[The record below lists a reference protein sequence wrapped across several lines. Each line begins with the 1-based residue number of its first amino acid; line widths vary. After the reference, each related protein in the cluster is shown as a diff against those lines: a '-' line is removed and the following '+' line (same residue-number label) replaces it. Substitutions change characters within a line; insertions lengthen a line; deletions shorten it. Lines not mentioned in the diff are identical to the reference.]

1 MEQMLYDAYVNILRE
16 ELIPAMGCTEPIA
29 IAYAAALARET
40 LAQLPEKVD
49 IQVSANI
56 IKNVKSVVV
65 PHTGGLRGIEAAAA
79 AGIVAGDS
87 KAELEVISHVS
98 EAQISQIAQYMHTAQ
113 FHVEQSNSGYVFDIQ
128 ITLIA
133 GQEEAF
139 VQIAGGHTNVIGLRL
154 NDKVLIDKEY
164 TQGCQVEHT
173 DHSLLT
179 VENIIDFADC
189 VRIEDVKETLDRQ
202 IACNTAI
209 AEEGL
214 SGKWGANIG
223 SVLLAV
229 LAWLGLL
236 FFERP
241 LLTFFGADEAL
252 LALAQRY
259 LAPIKYVFPIFLFN
273 QMLAAFLR
281 NDGDPGLA
289 TLGVLSGGIFNV
301 FGDYFF
307 VFPCDMGI
315 YGAGLATAI
324 GSVVSFLVL
333 MTHFLRR
340 RNTLRLVRVE
350 RLPRKLWEIT
360 VSGFSSF
367 FIDVAM
373 GILTVL
379 FNRQIMRCLGSDALA
394 VYGPIINVSTFVQ
407 CCAYSVGQA
416 AQPII
421 STNYGA
427 GKGSR
432 IRETLRLALY
442 TTAAFALFWTAL
454 SFAAPNLY
462 IRVFMSPTPEIL
474 AIAPAI
480 IRVYALS
487 FLLLPLNIFSTY
499 YFQSI
504 MQPRAALIVSV
515 ARGLV
520 ISGIL
525 ILLLPV
531 LTGPDS
537 LWFAMPVTE
546 LLTAV
551 YTAFAIRRYT
561 KAL

>member
-1 MEQMLYDAYVNILRE
+1 M
-16 ELIPAMGCTEPIA
+16 
-29 IAYAAALARET
+29 
-40 LAQLPEKVD
+40 
-49 IQVSANI
+49 
-56 IKNVKSVVV
+56 
-65 PHTGGLRGIEAAAA
+65 
-79 AGIVAGDS
+79 
-87 KAELEVISHVS
+87 
-98 EAQISQIAQYMHTAQ
+98 
-113 FHVEQSNSGYVFDIQ
+113 
-128 ITLIA
+128 
-133 GQEEAF
+133 
-139 VQIAGGHTNVIGLRL
+139 
-154 NDKVLIDKEY
+154 
-164 TQGCQVEHT
+164 
-173 DHSLLT
+173 
-179 VENIIDFADC
+179 
-189 VRIEDVKETLDRQ
+189 
-202 IACNTAI
+202 
-209 AEEGL
+209 
-214 SGKWGANIG
+214 IG

-241 LLTFFGADEAL
+241 LLTFFGADESL

-259 LAPIKYVFPIFLFN
+259 LVPIKYVFPFFLFN

-281 NDGDPGLA
+281 NDDDPGLA
-289 TLGVLSGGIFNV
+289 TLGVLSSGIFNV

-324 GSVVSFLVL
+324 GSVISFLVL

-379 FNRQIMRCLGSDALA
+379 FNRQIMRYLGSDALA

-416 AQPII
+416 VQPII

-531 LTGPDS
+531 LTGPNS

-551 YTAFAIRRYT
+551 YTIFAIQRYT